1 MNFLIKIL
9 FICTHNRCRSILA
22 EAVAQH
28 LGAGKI
34 IAASAGSEPAGKIHP
49 LSLEALKAAGISV
62 AGLHSKSW
70 DELEDFAPDVVI
82 TVCDN
87 AANETC
93 PVCFSNTKK
102 VHWGLADPSALE
114 GSGDSVMLAFQ
125 DTIDTLMARLDRIV
139 GMINGGADKAVVIDS
154 LETLAQN

>member
-1 MNFLIKIL
+1 MKVLLKII

-49 LSLEALKAAGISV
+49 LTFDALKTVGISV
-62 AGLHSKSW
+62 AGLRSKSW
-70 DELEDFAPDVVI
+70 HELEDFAPDVVI

-87 AANETC
+87 AANEVC
-93 PVCFSNTKK
+93 PLWFGKAEK

-114 GSGDSVMLAFQ
+114 GTSESVSLAFQ
-125 DTIDTLMARLDRIV
+125 NTIDTLMARLDRIV
-139 GMINGGADKAVVIDS
+139 GMIDRGADKTVVIDS
-154 LETLAQN
+154 LETL